1 VTRAAA
7 SVPRFGLA
15 TGDAARG
22 VTLPLTVREADF
34 SRTYARLGARRQDL
48 VIAYPWQHDEEIVY
62 ELPAGWGLR
71 GAGASRKLESP
82 FGTLRLDV
90 TTEPGGVV
98 RVRSSLDVVRYRI
111 PPLDYPAFR
120 SFLGD
125 IDAAF
130 AARLSVGPAEA
141 VR

>member
-1 VTRAAA
+1 
-7 SVPRFGLA
+7 
-15 TGDAARG
+15 

-62 ELPAGWGLR
+62 RLPAGWALR
-71 GAGASRKLESP
+71 SASGARQVQSA

-98 RVRSSLDVVRYRI
+98 RVRSSLDVARYRI
-111 PPLDYPAFR
+111 PPAEYPAFR
-120 SFLGD
+120 AFLGD

-130 AARLSVGPAEA
+130 AARLAVGPAEGA
-141 VR
+141 P